1 MLLNK
6 RKTKIGPKAKSKSV
20 PKLKESGEKNT
31 ESVVESNKPDKEEQ
45 KDTGEGESVSEKM
58 FVLRKQVEV
67 MIAEGKSVDESE
79 TKIETLKN
87 ILAMLQASRG
97 SSKVDENIRKKD
109 ENTETSEKTD
119 KAIAVAKKGETMHQD
134 TKDNTDSI
142 NVINK
147 YEKVIL
153 KMDVESSDEFNSDES
168 VQENIKSIITN
179 LDDRVGVGKPKR
191 SYHRNGRFKSSSKWW
206 EKLFFMQCCHL

>member
-1 MLLNK
+1 MVKKTQKALLNQINQTRRNK
-6 RKTKIGPKAKSKSV
+6 RIQRKVKV
-20 PKLKESGEKNT
+20 F
-31 ESVVESNKPDKEEQ
+31 Q
-45 KDTGEGESVSEKM
+45 KKM
-58 FVLRKQVEV
+58 FVLCKQVAV

-168 VQENIKSIITN
+168 VQENIKSIIAN
-179 LDDRVGVGKPKR
+179 LDDTKM
-191 SYHRNGRFKSSSKWW
+191 
-206 EKLFFMQCCHL
+206 EKEQIAKTVSFAQTPG

>member
-1 MLLNK
+1 M
-6 RKTKIGPKAKSKSV
+6 AK
-20 PKLKESGEKNT
+20 KNT

-87 ILAMLQASRG
+87 ILAILQASQG
-97 SSKVDENIRKKD
+97 SSKVDENICKKD
-109 ENTETSEKTD
+109 ENMETSEKTD

-142 NVINK
+142 NVINIQK
-147 YEKVIL
+147 SY
-153 KMDVESSDEFNSDES
+153 F
-168 VQENIKSIITN
+168 EN
-179 LDDRVGVGKPKR
+179 GCGK
-191 SYHRNGRFKSSSKWW
+191 
-206 EKLFFMQCCHL
+206 